1 MPNDPIE
8 IGMRQS
14 SAPQPVAPKRTT
26 ARRRIS
32 AINRGALDLIDAT
45 VEARGTTEEPSRE
58 FEVTRPDVQDH
69 FAIRTRKMLRK
80 LEGELRSLRAQI
92 DGKRAA

>member
-1 MPNDPIE
+1 MAQSLTPITARPSA
-8 IGMRQS
+8 IAQS
-14 SAPQPVAPKRTT
+14 LEPKRTT

-92 DGKRAA
+92 DGRKAA